1 MQGRGRAKNAL
12 CTHLMRVEVSEI
24 PRIKIVASAPVWGA
38 SMMCSAPSLFSLSSQ
53 QKFGKIGSI
62 TIFTKRKGGLLK
74 VTQLIR
80 DDVEIS
86 NQSIVKKINPECSL
100 EGLKLKLRLQYFGYL
115 MQRTDSLKKILM
127 MGKTE
132 GKRRRG
138 QQRMRWLDGIT
149 DSMNVSL
156 SKVQKI
162 MEKREAWHAVVHGV
176 AKSWT

>member
-24 PRIKIVASAPVWGA
+24 PRIKIVASASVWGA

-53 QKFGKIGSI
+53 QKFGKIGGI

-74 VTQLIR
+74 VTQLVR

-100 EGLKLKLRLQYFGYL
+100 EGLKLKLKLQYFGYL

-132 GKRRRG
+132 GKRRG

-162 MEKREAWHAVVHGV
+162 MEDREARRAAVHGV